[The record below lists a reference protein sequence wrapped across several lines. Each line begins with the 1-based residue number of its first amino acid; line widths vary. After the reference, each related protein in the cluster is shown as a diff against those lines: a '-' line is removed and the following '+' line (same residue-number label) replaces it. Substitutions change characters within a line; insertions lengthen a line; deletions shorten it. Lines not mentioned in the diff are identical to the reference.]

1 MYADILP
8 ALRCPQCTHALLTLL
23 GPLEEGGEIVAG
35 ALHCPACRTQTAILD
50 GVWDALNDQPV
61 AHTPA
66 QLTNYFPPTARVYE
80 PAWRWLALTLLS
92 GRRFPLREELLLLR
106 ELMQPQ
112 PGQLYLDDACSAGL
126 YARALAQS
134 GAVVVGID
142 HSFPFVREARR
153 RARQRGLRISFM
165 RATAQ
170 ALPLANGALA
180 GVGMGGSLN
189 ELGDQ
194 AGALAEVRRVMQPH
208 GRFFCMNLVAAASG
222 WGRLLQR
229 MLGTGGIEFPGI
241 TELNQQFAAAQL
253 RPRAQWVWG
262 VVAITLL
269 TTENQAEHVAA
280 HS

>member
-1 MYADILP
+1 MYAEILP
-8 ALRCPQCTHALLTLL
+8 ALRCPRCTHAPLTLL
-23 GPLEEGGEIVAG
+23 GPLEEDGEIVSG
-35 ALHCPACRTQTAILD
+35 ALYCPACSTQTAILH
-50 GVWDALNDQPV
+50 GIWDALNDAPV

-80 PAWRWLALTLLS
+80 PAWRWLALTLMS
-92 GRRFPLREELLLLR
+92 GRSFPLREELRLLR

-112 PGQLYLDDACSAGL
+112 AGQLYLDDACSAGL

-134 GAVVVGID
+134 GAVVAGID

-153 RARQRGLRISFM
+153 RARERGLRISFI

-170 ALPLANGALA
+170 ALPIVNGVLA

-189 ELGDQ
+189 EIGDQ
-194 AGALAEVRRVMQPH
+194 AGALAEVRRVMRTH

-229 MLGTGGIEFPGI
+229 VLGTGGIQFPLVAD
-241 TELNQQFAAAQL
+241 LNQQFATAQL
-253 RPRAQWVWG
+253 QPRAQWVWG
-262 VVAITLL
+262 IVAITLL
-269 TTENQAEHVAA
+269 TTKEQL
-280 HS
+280 SYQR